1 MNLQLLHVGHCF
13 HPEAII
19 TRGGSWKAQQFPA
32 IVGLFKHP
40 RLGHVLFDTGYAKR
54 FLQATRPFP
63 QRFYRWLTPM
73 HLCDKQQLLTQLKDR
88 GIERDDIRHIFV
100 SHFHADHIAGL
111 LDFPNATYICSRSGL
126 QSMRQ
131 RTGINAL
138 IKGYLRDL
146 MPEDFEQRVR
156 FIEASPEYQLP
167 VNMAPFSRAYDIFN
181 DGSFLAIELPGH
193 AFGHFGL
200 LTAIGNDSVFLIGD
214 ACWTEQTLITTS
226 RPHPLANLVLSD
238 KYQYYDTIDRLAQL
252 YGYNRSIR
260 IIPSHCMNSY
270 ERFCAHYH

>member
-19 TRGGSWKAQQFPA
+19 TRGGAWKAQQFPA
-32 IVGLFKHP
+32 IVGLFRHP
-40 RLGHVLFDTGYAKR
+40 RLGYVLFDTGYAKR
-54 FLQATRPFP
+54 FLQATQPFP

-73 HLCDKQQLLTQLKDR
+73 HLCDKQQLQTQLKDQ
-88 GIERDDIRHIFV
+88 GIASEDIRHIFI

-111 LDFPNATYICSRSGL
+111 LDFPHATYICSRSGL

-131 RTGINAL
+131 RTGISAL
-138 IKGYLRDL
+138 IKGYLKNL
-146 MPEDFEQRVR
+146 MPVDFEHRVR
-156 FIEASPEYQLP
+156 FIETSPEYQLP
-167 VNMAPFSRAYDIFN
+167 VDMAPFSKAYDIFN

-200 LTAIGNDSVFLIGD
+200 LTAIGGESVFLIGD
-214 ACWTEQTLITTS
+214 ACWTEKTLITAS

-238 KYQYYDTIDRLAQL
+238 THQYYDTIDKLAQL
-252 YGYNRSIR
+252 YGYNQSIR
-260 IIPSHCMNSY
+260 IVPSHCMSSY
-270 ERFCAHYH
+270 ERFCAHHH